1 MSSRD
6 RRIIEN
12 YQALTHLKHSTAHL
26 EDRLQEYNGA
36 IQSEIVPSLN
46 RTLNATLTTYSTHAQ
61 INSKLK
67 PLHRKIR
74 TMVLRA
80 KAEAREEIAQIKK
93 SDLQSLRNKIIESQQ
108 ELQNHTQMIQSISQN
123 NTVFALRLN
132 SITKAMNDLIKQP
145 LGPKKMKPVEK
156 VRCSYH

>member
-1 MSSRD
+1 MCYAESKSLVDEAMSSRD
-6 RRIIEN
+6 RRIIDN

-26 EDRLQEYNGA
+26 EDRLGSLQT
-36 IQSEIVPSLN
+36 EIVPSLN
-46 RTLNATLTTYSTHAQ
+46 RTLNATLTTYPTHEQ

-93 SDLQSLRNKIIESQQ
+93 SDLQSLRNEVLQSQQ
-108 ELQNHTQMIQSISQN
+108 GRFSL
-123 NTVFALRLN
+123 V
-132 SITKAMNDLIKQP
+132 
-145 LGPKKMKPVEK
+145 
-156 VRCSYH
+156 